1 MEPGHHAQASRTRD
15 PAEASN
21 EVIMPARRRSFTPA
35 EKLRIVRAA
44 DACVAR
50 GDVEAMLR
58 REGIYHSHLATWRKA
73 LARHGVEGLAAR
85 RPGRK
90 LKRDAKDLRI
100 DTLEKRNARRDSAI
114 DLEPAEGALDVVAQ
128 AVELLAGSDRLY
140 KFSNSPTVGE
150 LLNLYTPALKASLG
164 DAIVS

>member
-1 MEPGHHAQASRTRD
+1 MPKPAVPAT

-35 EKLRIVRAA
+35 EKLRIVREA

-58 REGIYHSHLATWRKA
+58 REGIYSSHLATWRKA
-73 LARHGVEGLAAR
+73 LARHGVEGLAPR

-90 LKRDAKDLRI
+90 PKRDAKDLRI
-100 DTLEKRNARRDSAI
+100 DTLEKRNARLEAQLALARKLL
-114 DLEPAEGALDVVAQ
+114 DLQ
-128 AVELLAGSDRLY
+128 
-140 KFSNSPTVGE
+140 K
-150 LLNLYTPALKASLG
+150 KASEILG
-164 DAIVS
+164 VDLPTPPEEI